1 MANGE
6 LKKLKII
13 AYSDIEFKKEI
24 SNGTFNTLVN
34 PEKYTLSYAIE
45 YDDKQ
50 ADGTSAHALPFKKI
64 KPSDLEIQILF
75 DGTGVFNK
83 GNDVNVTDEIA
94 KFKEMMFTLDGDSHR
109 PNFVKISW
117 GSLLFK
123 GCLLDINFEYKLFDS
138 DGEPLRVI
146 AKAKYK
152 SAVED
157 NLRAAEEN
165 KSSPDLTHIRVVKAG
180 DNLPLMTHR
189 IYGDSKYY
197 LEVAKYNKLSN
208 FRKLIPGTEIIFP
221 PIEKQA

>member
-1 MANGE
+1 MANGP
-6 LKKLKII
+6 LKKLNIT
-13 AYSDIEFKKEI
+13 AYEDIDFKKPI
-24 SNGTFNTLVN
+24 SNGSFDTLVN
-34 PEKYTLSYAIE
+34 PEKFSLSYAIE

-50 ADGTSAHALPFKKI
+50 PAGTSAHALPFKKI

-75 DGTGVFNK
+75 DGTGVFNNGK
-83 GNDVNVTDEIA
+83 KVKVTDEIA
-94 KFKEMMFTLDGDSHR
+94 KFKEMMFSIEGKTHR
-109 PNFVKISW
+109 PNFVIISW

-138 DGEPLRVI
+138 DGEPLRVV